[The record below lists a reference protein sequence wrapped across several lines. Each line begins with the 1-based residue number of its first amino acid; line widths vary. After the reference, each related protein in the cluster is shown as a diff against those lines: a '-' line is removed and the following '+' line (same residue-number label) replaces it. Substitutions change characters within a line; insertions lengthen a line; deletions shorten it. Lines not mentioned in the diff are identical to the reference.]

1 MTFDQSSSVPL
12 RYLFE
17 KVVPGVTVG
26 WGLIES
32 LQFPLHSE
40 EAAFINH
47 AVDKRQREFTAAR
60 ALARQLFTVA
70 NDGQLSAHRD
80 WPLINGD
87 DRAPHWPAG
96 ICGSISHT
104 DASCGV
110 AIATTSTAISVGLDI
125 EALGRLKHSLWKQ
138 LFTAREIELL
148 RELSPSDQ
156 DVAAT
161 SIFSAKESFYKY
173 QYPLTGKWVG
183 FRDAEVTLLKGNRF
197 NVSLVTEIA
206 GVPTPVM
213 GHLAHPDCNTVAA
226 LTAASVVGTSG

>member
-17 KVVPGVTVG
+17 QVVPGVTVG

-32 LQFPLHSE
+32 LQFPLHPD

-110 AIATTSTAISVGLDI
+110 AIAATSTAISVGLDI
-125 EALGRLKHSLWKQ
+125 EALGRLKRSLWKQ

-148 RELSPSDQ
+148 NGLSNSDQ

-183 FRDAEVTLLKGNRF
+183 FRDAEVMLLNENQF
-197 NVSLVTEIA
+197 SVSLVTEIA
-206 GVPTPVM
+206 GVPAPVI
-213 GHLAHPDCNTVAA
+213 GHLARPDNDTVAA
-226 LTAASVVGTSG
+226 LIAAGV